1 MAPDFVAIA
10 RACAT
15 GEEFESRVLATLERH
30 VGCDVA
36 FFSVK
41 GREARPSTRGLDQ
54 RVVEQAVRGGSVYEA
69 ELGPVKAAALGAR
82 GVAVDTEVLGE
93 SAVRRTRY
101 FHEVASMVSGRHS
114 LFALLCWQGRPMGSV
129 MLGRCG
135 KTFSASD
142 VSFVEAALPALALG
156 RAAFG
161 WPYQVEPLRVAERSL
176 AQRLGLSTS
185 AVRAR
190 IQASGGELVVR
201 DRGEFRE
208 MLASRGDRA
217 LVWTRAALDD
227 AARSGFP
234 YVDLLHLAAALAR
247 GRDRALF
254 IGCGGGV
261 AVRQFAARYP
271 GIAIDVV
278 EREPAVVEL
287 ARDWFGLD
295 TLPGVSVHVA
305 DGHDFVLGA
314 ARSRYDIAVV
324 DAYDAEGV
332 ANDLVGAPFFRALA
346 RAIHPWGAA
355 AFNVIGTLAGDGVTR
370 AVERAASSAFEAVR
384 VVPVL
389 GRKEAYAPETLRNIV
404 IVASQPQHHGA

>member
-1 MAPDFVAIA
+1 MTPDFAAIA
-10 RACAT
+10 QACAT
-15 GEEFESRVLATLERH
+15 GEEFESQVLATLERH

-36 FFSVK
+36 FFAVK
-41 GREARPSTRGLDQ
+41 GREARPSTRGLD
-54 RVVEQAVRGGSVYEA
+54 RLVVEQAVRGGAVYEG
-69 ELGPVKAAALGAR
+69 ELAPVKAAALAAR
-82 GVAVDTEVLGE
+82 GVAVDTDVLGE
-93 SAVRRTRY
+93 SAVRRARY
-101 FHEVASMVSGRHS
+101 FREVASRVGGRHS

-129 MLGRCG
+129 MLGRSG
-135 KTFSASD
+135 RTFSASE

-161 WPYQVEPLRVAERSL
+161 WPYRVEPLRVAERGL
-176 AQRLGLSTS
+176 AERLGLATS

-190 IQASGGELVVR
+190 VKTPDGELVVR

-208 MLASRGDRA
+208 MVASRGERA

-227 AARSGFP
+227 AAHSGFP

-295 TLPGVSVHVA
+295 ELPGVSVHVA
-305 DGHDFVLGA
+305 EGHDFVLGA
-314 ARSRYDIAVV
+314 AASRYDIAVV
-324 DAYDAEGV
+324 DAYGAESV

-346 RAIHPWGAA
+346 RALHPAGAA
-355 AFNVIGTLAGDGVTR
+355 AFNVIGTLAGDGVAR
-370 AVERAASSAFEAVR
+370 VVERAAAGAFEDVR

-389 GRKEAYAPETLRNIV
+389 GREEAYAPETLRNIV
-404 IVASQPQHHGA
+404 VVASRPRRHAA